1 MQKTSLGLFLLLG
14 SLGGLLLLDVL
25 GEEGLVLLGVLLGG
39 LETVSLGLDDRALA
53 ADTLLGDKTL
63 DLGGL
68 VESLVSALD
77 LTANNVLADIV
88 LLLVKSEGLNDVVA
102 ALHTESVGAL
112 DIGHTSDLTVTLL
125 GNAEEDRA
133 NIGSDDAATDG
144 LAGTLTN
151 AHGLVASA
159 TLLEED
165 AGSAVDKDTLLHL
178 ETLLIVTA
186 GNSEDVALEL
196 VTQDF
201 AVNFLTHS
209 SVEEG
214 TDCLF
219 IVNFKLFLATSGWVC
234 NIEFHL

>member
-1 MQKTSLGLFLLLG
+1 
-14 SLGGLLLLDVL
+14 V
-25 GEEGLVLLGVLLGG
+25 
-39 LETVSLGLDDRALA
+39 VS
-53 ADTLLGDKTL
+53 
-63 DLGGL
+63 
-68 VESLVSALD
+68 
-77 LTANNVLADIV
+77 
-88 LLLVKSEGLNDVVA
+88 

-112 DIGHTSDLTVTLL
+112 DISDAGDLGITLL
-125 GNAEEDRA
+125 GDAEEDGGD
-133 NIGSDDAATDG
+133 IGSDDAAADG

-165 AGSAVDKDTLLHL
+165 AGSAVNEDTLLHL

-196 VTQDF
+196 FTQDL

-219 IVNFKLFLATSGWVC
+219 IVNFKLFLATSGGVC